1 MFKTNI
7 PAIICDSNKRHDL
20 FLLWDATLCN
30 PNGNPDADNQ
40 QRIDWET
47 QRAYTTDA
55 SLKRRIRDTIH
66 IISMNEKLE
75 NTGIFIQRDTF
86 LSNTIGEAFELS
98 GSGKGNTIVEETTE
112 GKRKGKSN
120 TKKVDKDEKNA
131 VNKYLRDNYWDV
143 RMFGG
148 VLIAGSDSDKSRN
161 GGKVTGPLQV
171 GFSLSV
177 DSVSSESLSIT
188 RVCGDKPK
196 SNEDSSAQTMGR
208 KEIIHYGLFKTPVFY
223 NPNIKSDSVSDQ
235 DLELFWFALLKMWD
249 ITKTSSKNLSLQ
261 KAIVFTHD
269 SKYGNAPANQLFDMI
284 NVKSNIPTPRSVH
297 DYSINFDSNHLPDG
311 VTATVLY

>member
-55 SLKRRIRDTIH
+55 SLKRRLRDTVH
-66 IISMNEKLE
+66 IISMNEKLK

-86 LSNTIGEAFELS
+86 LSNTIGEAFELA
-98 GSGKGNTIVEETTE
+98 GNGNGEIVEAEATP
-112 GKRKGKSN
+112 KSKGK
-120 TKKVDKDEKNA
+120 KAQKVGKDEKDV

-148 VLIAGSDSDKSRN
+148 VLIASSGSDKSKN

-177 DSVSSESLSIT
+177 DPVSSESLSIT

-196 SNEDSSAQTMGR
+196 TGDDSAAQTMGR

-223 NPNIKSDSVSDQ
+223 NPNIKSDSVSDK

-249 ITKTSSKNLSLQ
+249 MTKTSSKNLSLQ

-284 NVKSNIPTPRSVH
+284 NVKSKIPTPRSVH
-297 DYSINFDSNHLPDG
+297 DYSISFDSNHVPDG